1 MMELVQFCPNLKK
14 AIICEFQF
22 LPIKKNF
29 YMFDSYECS
38 LTDDE
43 EGENDEFRIFRKLGR
58 Q

>member
-1 MMELVQFCPNLKK
+1 
-14 AIICEFQF
+14 
-22 LPIKKNF
+22 
-29 YMFDSYECS
+29 MFDSYECS